1 MSPYP
6 RCERTLLL
14 YLLTNQLPD
23 PNEPRGLDFDPQEQP
38 NSYPDFLFVTLSLP
52 RVSRELAVEGSG
64 KTHVHVRLENPMA
77 CQPGFLCCRI
87 HLGCTFMSESSH
99 FSSPPPPQSN
109 HMPIS
114 NLWLHLS
121 AVQGPQHKR
130 KEVAEGGTR
139 PHWQFLLRPI
149 DSHCLPWKGNDL
161 NAFPTVCMNLQSI

>member
-38 NSYPDFLFVTLSLP
+38 NSYPDSLFVTLSLP

-99 FSSPPPPQSN
+99 SPPHRKAITCPFLTSGF
-109 HMPIS
+109 IS
-114 NLWLHLS
+114 LQFRAHNTN
-121 AVQGPQHKR
+121 GR
-130 KEVAEGGTR
+130 KWQREEGG
-139 PHWQFLLRPI
+139 LI
-149 DSHCLPWKGNDL
+149 GNSCLD
-161 NAFPTVCMNLQSI
+161 Q